1 MNCKKCS
8 KGDAG
13 KEGTDSQDSAKW
25 LCFHLRIRF
34 RLVAQ
39 LFCELFER
47 VTFTLFVSAI
57 KGIKFLLAHCLKFSK
72 INFKLARHTPHKT
85 HYCS

>member
-39 LFCELFER
+39 LF
-47 VTFTLFVSAI
+47 
-57 KGIKFLLAHCLKFSK
+57 LKFSLTSVELK
-72 INFKLARHTPHKT
+72 KYRRAVGKGKEEKT
-85 HYCS
+85 NACTHNNNAETAKANKAISL